1 MNKITSL
8 YEHIKNQPL
17 EEIQNDIVNLKID
30 DSVAIL
36 ELNNKKTLNALTTE
50 MIIKLSFI
58 LDKLNKS
65 KKIKVVIITSNL
77 EKVFCAGADIKNLND
92 VKTLNRMLDSDFDLM
107 RHVLFKFQKPIIACV
122 NEIALGGGFE
132 LALACDMIIALEK
145 TKFGFPEIKLGVFPC
160 LGGTLIVKKLG
171 KYLASQMIF
180 TGE

>member
-1 MNKITSL
+1 
-8 YEHIKNQPL
+8 
-17 EEIQNDIVNLKID
+17 LKID
-30 DSVAIL
+30 DSVAVL

-107 RHVLFKFQKPIIACV
+107 RRVLFKF
-122 NEIALGGGFE
+122 
-132 LALACDMIIALEK
+132 
-145 TKFGFPEIKLGVFPC
+145 
-160 LGGTLIVKKLG
+160 
-171 KYLASQMIF
+171 
-180 TGE
+180 